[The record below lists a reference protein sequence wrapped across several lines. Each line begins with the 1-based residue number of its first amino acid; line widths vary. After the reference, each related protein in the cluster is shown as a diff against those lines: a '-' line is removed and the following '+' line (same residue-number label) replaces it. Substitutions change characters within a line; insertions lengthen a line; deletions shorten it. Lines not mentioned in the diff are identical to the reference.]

1 VTDLLKTR
9 GKLLQFARPRIVPGL
24 SAGLMFEDLIAS
36 NRQLVSILERLCKV
50 CSRGVQGQL
59 ALGEESLSDELRV
72 ALAEANRL
80 SEILEE
86 NTFEV

>member
-1 VTDLLKTR
+1 MTDLQKNR
-9 GKLLQFARPRIVPGL
+9 GKLLQFTRPRIVSGL

-50 CSRGVQGQL
+50 CCRGVEGQR

-80 SEILEE
+80 SELLEE
-86 NTFEV
+86 NTVED